1 MFVCA
6 RVFIFPRLVRERS
19 TQMRKRR
26 DDGANGDGGRIPSW
40 SSRGVETRVTGGAR
54 GQREG
59 EDGWIA
65 GRDKFIGDDSQ
76 SLCVPAPPQL
86 HEREM
91 EERGREQPTLQSQSL
106 LLFHLFGW
114 QENASRKRKSPFC
127 GARVPTN
134 NFFGTPFKAAVYT
147 KPHDTPMAHGK
158 SESAHSICTNP
169 KHVFF

>member
-1 MFVCA
+1 VFVCA

-86 HEREM
+86 HER
-91 EERGREQPTLQSQSL
+91 GSSQRCRVSHCCFSISL
-106 LLFHLFGW
+106 VGKKMLVEKESHLFVGPGS
-114 QENASRKRKSPFC
+114 QLTTSLARPSKRPFTRNHTAPPWHM
-127 GARVPTN
+127 ARVNLHTVYVQTLN
-134 NFFGTPFKAAVYT
+134 MFF
-147 KPHDTPMAHGK
+147 
-158 SESAHSICTNP
+158 
-169 KHVFF
+169 